1 MLRGL
6 TFLLRSIFPGAMS
19 AALLSVALISV
30 ALIPSG
36 SLRAEG
42 VTQSNATQKSPGLQS
57 LVEPLWTDLNG
68 QQRSVLEPFGAQW
81 NTWSSQEK
89 RIWVSLAN
97 KFPQYTPVQ
106 QSKAKQRIKDWA
118 ALTPE
123 QRRLA
128 RSNYRMANQL
138 PKAELDDQKKR
149 YEGMTH
155 EQRVVLR
162 ENGSTSNTAAKYGGA
177 RTGLAKDAAKPLSGG
192 TPTAVAA
199 NPASGKGAASAVAKQ

>member
-1 MLRGL
+1 MHGRPFLPR
-6 TFLLRSIFPGAMS
+6 FLLS
-19 AALLSVALISV
+19 AVVSVAMLLA
-30 ALIPSG
+30 ALIPTG
-36 SLRAEG
+36 DLWAQA
-42 VTQSNATQKSPGLQS
+42 VTHSSAATKSPGLQS

-68 QQRSVLEPFGAQW
+68 PQRSVLEPFGAQW

-97 KFPQYTPVQ
+97 KFPQYTPAQ
-106 QSKAKQRIKDWA
+106 QAKAKQRIKDWA

-177 RTGLAKDAAKPLSGG
+177 RTGLAKDAAKPLADG
-192 TPTAVAA
+192 TQTAAA
-199 NPASGKGAASAVAKQ
+199 ASPISSKGASSAVAKP